1 MGYLASSLEI
11 SQFLLTELHVTFFFL
26 KRALDKNK
34 AAQPHQVKAQG
45 PPIVVEDEAPPPRA
59 PARHPS

>member
-34 AAQPHQVKAQG
+34 AAQPHQVKG
-45 PPIVVEDEAPPPRA
+45 R
-59 PARHPS
+59 R